1 MFCLINY
8 NKRSCI
14 KVQTNTLIS
23 GQHHC
28 LFMSCRYD
36 LFFFTSLTFL
46 SLFVA
51 LTLVSLLSLKDSR
64 ARVFLHGYL
73 WKFSFTTYIYIMG
86 LLWVFFFFCLKK
98 KSIMPFWRCSK
109 LRTFSIQ
116 LKKYALLIRWKWK
129 TCLVSGCAVEIRE
142 IDRLTR

>member
-1 MFCLINY
+1 MEYEITMEKKKVIFFMFCLINY

-73 WKFSFTTYIYIMG
+73 WKFSFTIYIYIMG
-86 LLWVFFFFCLKK
+86 LLWVFLFFFKK
-98 KSIMPFWRCSK
+98 KNQSCLFEDVQSWGLFLFNSK
-109 LRTFSIQ
+109 SMH
-116 LKKYALLIRWKWK
+116 Y
-129 TCLVSGCAVEIRE
+129 
-142 IDRLTR
+142 